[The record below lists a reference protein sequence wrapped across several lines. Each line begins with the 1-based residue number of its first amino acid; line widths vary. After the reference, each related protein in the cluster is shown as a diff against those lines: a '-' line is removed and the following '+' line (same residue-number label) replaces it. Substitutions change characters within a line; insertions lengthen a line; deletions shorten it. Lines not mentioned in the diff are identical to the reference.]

1 MTEDTRVED
10 LVYEELRR
18 LAPRGMIITPDK
30 LLIKDLRLIGDDAG
44 QAAVVVQERLGIK
57 VPVSEWNTVA
67 TVQDMIDLLRRYL

>member
-1 MTEDTRVED
+1 
-10 LVYEELRR
+10 
-18 LAPRGMIITPDK
+18 MIITPDK